1 MNTGTVTVNLVT
13 ADLRWL
19 RVFRAEVEASSSRRP
34 RFRGLWEPA
43 RTLAW
48 LLFLLLMAPAARPA
62 IFSTIITNGPTTNR
76 VNLVMFSEGYTNGQ
90 LAAFLNDATNTANFF
105 LSAEPYAEYSNYF
118 NVFAIFTNSAH
129 SGSTHLIY
137 QHYVAGYTYF
147 NSSYDSSSDYYITI
161 PPNTVDPNPS
171 HGQGEINSLLW
182 TNYRSIFPGTNNN
195 LPALLVN
202 DPVDGGSDGGSS
214 DYGHTAIS
222 SIGNVSYILVHES
235 GHTLG
240 GLGDEYTRAYPGY
253 PTNDVEPNTTV
264 QTNYSKIKWN
274 AWISNSTPVPT
285 PLTIG
290 YETAVG
296 LFLGAHYHTN
306 GWYRPY
312 ENCCMQSFGVGFCP
326 VCQQTLVRAIYAKA
340 RPMDSHSPG
349 TNSLTV
355 TSPTNLAFSLK
366 LLQPATHNLNV
377 QWRTNGVVVGGATSP
392 ALSLWW
398 AQLGNGTNKVEAD
411 VWDATSMVLTDTNNV
426 LKQTNVWTVKLAVP
440 VMQFDSWKWLTNGSF
455 SLQVTGS
462 APSGVVIQMSTNL
475 AQWTPVQTSSLSG
488 GKLSYTNSG
497 ATSAPR
503 RFFRT
508 ETP

>member
-1 MNTGTVTVNLVT
+1 MKRIIGSK
-13 ADLRWL
+13 
-19 RVFRAEVEASSSRRP
+19 SSCV
-34 RFRGLWEPA
+34 
-43 RTLAW
+43 LAW
-48 LLFLLLMAPAARPA
+48 LLFFLLVAPVSESA

-90 LAAFLNDATNTANFF
+90 LAAFLNDATNAANFF

-129 SGSTHLIY
+129 SGSTHLIS
-137 QHYVAGYTYF
+137 QKYVAGYTYF

-161 PPNTVDPNPS
+161 PPNTVDANPS

-182 TNYRSIFPGTNNN
+182 TNYRAIFPRTNNN
-195 LPALLVN
+195 LAALLVN

-214 DYGHTAIS
+214 DYGHAAIS

-240 GLGDEYTRAYPGY
+240 GLGDEYTTAYPGY
-253 PTNDVEPNTTV
+253 STNDVEPNTTV

-274 AWISNSTPVPT
+274 AWISNSTPIPT
-285 PLTIG
+285 PLLIA
-290 YETAVG
+290 YENSVG
-296 LFLGAHYHTN
+296 VFQGAHYHTA

-326 VCQQTLVRAIYAKA
+326 VCQQTLVLAIYGRA
-340 RPMDSHSPG
+340 RPMDSHSPL

-366 LLQPATHNLNV
+366 LLQPATHSLSV
-377 QWRTNGVVVGGATSP
+377 QWRTNGVVVNGATNA
-392 ALSLWW
+392 ALNLWW

-411 VWDATSMVLTDTNNV
+411 VWDATSMVRTGTNNV
-426 LKQTNVWTVKLAVP
+426 LKQTNVWTLNVSVP
-440 VMQFDSWKWLTNGSF
+440 VMQIDLLKWLTNGSF
-455 SLQVTGS
+455 SFQVTGS
-462 APSGVVIQMSTNL
+462 APASVVIQMSTNL
-475 AQWTPVQTSSLSG
+475 VQWTPVRTSSFSSG
-488 GKLSYTNSG
+488 KFFYTNAG
-497 ATSAPR
+497 AAAAPK

-508 ETP
+508 ETLP